1 MVDLIDVSPS
11 KQTYMALLLLM
22 CLFAIVRSLM
32 RKSADQDDEFS
43 FVDFIMERDPITA
56 KRSASVLRG
65 AYIGS
70 FVFSIWLMVYLA
82 MADKMTEMYFTI
94 FNGSWVLPLT
104 AYMIW
109 GKKIPLELLQRLGA
123 APPAKQP

>member
-1 MVDLIDVSPS
+1 MIDVSPS
-11 KQTYMALLLLM
+11 KQTYMALLLLV

-43 FVDFIMERDPITA
+43 FMDFIMERDPITG
-56 KRSASVLRG
+56 KRTPSVLRS
-65 AYIGS
+65 AYIGA

-82 MADKMTEMYFTI
+82 LADKMTEGYFTI

-109 GKKIPLELLQRLGA
+109 GKKIPLELLQKLGA
-123 APPAKQP
+123 PSPKDQP